1 MYLQVVHLQ
10 QEIVLTVS
18 KQKFEKKP
26 FFYDFLYDKVVYN
39 DISIVETVITIV
51 HFHRVRVMVFN
62 ATFNN
67 ISAIQC
73 GKPFFKVTCQPG

>member
-26 FFYDFLYDKVVYN
+26 SFMTSCITKYN
-39 DISIVETVITIV
+39 NISIVETVITIV
-51 HFHRVRVMVFN
+51 HFHRVGVMVFS

-67 ISAIQC
+67 ISVIQC
-73 GKPFFKVTCQPG
+73 GKPFFKVTRQSG